1 MFVSH
6 GKYSELSFSNGPHFI
21 WSVLQNCDL
30 NSLPYGPGYNLI
42 RAFVR
47 CHWVTM
53 GPDRLYNRKSD
64 WSRASFRI
72 DLLVFVYSHEKT
84 GQQVQVLLLIWTLW
98 KHSMKSMNTLKTIFC
113 ENLHENVPK
122 IFWNAQKIFGKVENC
137 QKPNLLTA
145 ASNKLLYLLNRVW
158 FWSCKI

>member
-30 NSLPYGPGYNLI
+30 NSLPYGPGYKLI
-42 RAFVR
+42 RAFIR

-72 DLLVFVYSHEKT
+72 DLLVFVYSHKRPAS
-84 GQQVQVLLLIWTLW
+84 
-98 KHSMKSMNTLKTIFC
+98 KFKSFADLDALKTLDEKHEHT
-113 ENLHENVPK
+113 ENNILRK
-122 IFWNAQKIFGKVENC
+122 FA
-137 QKPNLLTA
+137 
-145 ASNKLLYLLNRVW
+145 
-158 FWSCKI
+158 